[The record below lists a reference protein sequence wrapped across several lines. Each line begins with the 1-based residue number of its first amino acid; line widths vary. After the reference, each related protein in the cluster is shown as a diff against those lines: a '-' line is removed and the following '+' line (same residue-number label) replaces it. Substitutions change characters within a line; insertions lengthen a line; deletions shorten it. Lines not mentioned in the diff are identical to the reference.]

1 MTKSRNKAKEF
12 LFNLVFF
19 LIFPLLPLFKLCR
32 KIAKCCKKDQ
42 DSKKDTKKQNKS
54 KESDDKKGPEVE
66 ILKDKSIF
74 KDDQPPAQRGPSK
87 EIMSGFK
94 RRHTGTSGNE
104 DNIVSSGTPHGSKHK
119 MDAPG
124 NMRSSEETAGRPS
137 TSSRG
142 TGSQDKVQ
150 VTTTPENMR
159 SSEKTAREPSTS
171 SRGTDNQDKAQVT
184 TTPHSTNT
192 TVDQKAVPSPPQV
205 GNVLVSKLL

>member
-1 MTKSRNKAKEF
+1 MTKPRNKAKEF

-142 TGSQDKVQ
+142 TDSQDKVQ
-150 VTTTPENMR
+150 VTTTPGNMR

-171 SRGTDNQDKAQVT
+171 SRGTDNQDKVQVT
-184 TTPHSTNT
+184 TPPHSTNT

>member
-1 MTKSRNKAKEF
+1 MTKPRNKAKEF

-137 TSSRG
+137 TSSRS

-150 VTTTPENMR
+150 VTTTPGNMR

-171 SRGTDNQDKAQVT
+171 SRGTDNQDKVQVT
-184 TTPHSTNT
+184 TPPHSTNT

>member
-54 KESDDKKGPEVE
+54 KESDDKKSPEVE

>member
-1 MTKSRNKAKEF
+1 MTKPRNKAKEF

-19 LIFPLLPLFKLCR
+19 LIFPLLPLFKLCG

-104 DNIVSSGTPHGSKHK
+104 DNNVSSGTPHGSKHK

-124 NMRSSEETAGRPS
+124 
-137 TSSRG
+137 
-142 TGSQDKVQ
+142 
-150 VTTTPENMR
+150 NMR

-171 SRGTDNQDKAQVT
+171 SRGTDNQDKVQVT
-184 TTPHSTNT
+184 TPPHSTNT

>member
-142 TGSQDKVQ
+142 T
-150 VTTTPENMR
+150 
-159 SSEKTAREPSTS
+159 
-171 SRGTDNQDKAQVT
+171 DNQDKVQVT

-205 GNVLVSKLL
+205 GNVLVSKLLWQYLKVATTKPSVK

>member
-42 DSKKDTKKQNKS
+42 DSKKDTKKENKS

-124 NMRSSEETAGRPS
+124 NMRSSEETAGEPS

-142 TGSQDKVQ
+142 TGNQDKVQ
-150 VTTTPENMR
+150 VTTTPGNMR

-171 SRGTDNQDKAQVT
+171 SRGTDNQDNLQVT

>member
-42 DSKKDTKKQNKS
+42 DSKKDTKKENKS